1 MNIKKII
8 ADCIHYKN
16 IDFENMIIES
26 ISQDKGDYS
35 IPCFPLAKQEKKS
48 PMIIA
53 EEIKNSIIPN
63 DYIKKVE
70 IVGGYLNFFLNI
82 EKISSE
88 VLKEYSQK
96 SSFSSQEGKN
106 KIVCIDYASPNLA
119 KYLHIGHLKTTII
132 GESLARLFEQKGYTV
147 KRLNYVGDYGTPF
160 GKIIGGLQ
168 KWGSIEDVKQR
179 GNEALQEYYVKFNKE
194 EESNPE
200 LTQYAR
206 GIFKKIEE
214 KDPEVYPLYEFIIS
228 IARAD
233 SEKMFDLLGVK
244 FDDWRG
250 ESYYNTFVPEIVKML
265 NEKHLLTTSEG
276 AKIVDL
282 SPYDLTP
289 AVILKSDGT
298 SLYTTRDICAV
309 IERKK
314 YYNFDKMMYVTDI
327 AQILNFKQLFKIIEL
342 AGFDFYKDMEHVAYG
357 RFSLPEGKIS
367 SRRGKQAVLVDLA
380 EYTTNKAR
388 EVIEGRTFNIEKP
401 ENVVKKVTRAVLNFS
416 VLKTERIKDSVF
428 EIDKAFAFDG
438 ETAPYMLYTYTRL
451 ASILRKYEQNNA
463 FQVSKNLDFSS
474 FDENAFE
481 LVKYINTFV
490 DIIDLALTKRDPSI
504 LCKRLMDICKTF
516 NKYYNATKII
526 DGDENSTN
534 AKIELIKV
542 LKNTLSVGFNLICID
557 SLEEM

>member
-8 ADCIHYKN
+8 AKN
-16 IDFENMIIES
+16 LDYNNKNFEDMIIES
-26 ISQDKGDYS
+26 ISSDKGDYS
-35 IPCFPLAKQEKKS
+35 LPCFAMAKEERKS
-48 PMIIA
+48 PMLIA
-53 EEIKNSIIPN
+53 EEIKNSIKKN
-63 DYIKKVE
+63 DFIIKAEVQ
-70 IVGGYLNFFLNI
+70 GGYLNFFLNI
-82 EKISSE
+82 PKLSE
-88 VLKEYSQK
+88 TILKELNDK
-96 SSFSSQEGKN
+96 SSFKSNEGEN
-106 KIVCIDYASPNLA
+106 KVICIDYASPNLA

-160 GKIIGGLQ
+160 GKIIGGLK

-179 GNEALQEYYVKFNKE
+179 GNDALQEYYVKFNKE
-194 EESNPE
+194 EADDPN

-206 GIFKKIEE
+206 DIFKKIED
-214 KDPEVYPLYEFIIS
+214 KDPEIYPLYEFIIK

-250 ESYYNTFVPEIVKML
+250 ENYYNTFVPQVVNML

-314 YYNFDKMMYVTDI
+314 YYNFDKMIYVTDI

-342 AGFDFYKDMEHVAYG
+342 CGFDFYKDMEHVAYG
-357 RFSLPEGKIS
+357 RFSLPDGKIS
-367 SRRGKQAVLVDLA
+367 SRRGKQATLVDLA
-380 EYTTNKAR
+380 EYATSKAR
-388 EVIEGRTFNIEKP
+388 EVIANRTFTIENP
-401 ENVVKKVTRAVLNFS
+401 ETVVKKVTSAVLNYS
-416 VLKTERIKDSVF
+416 VLKTERLKDSVF

-438 ETAPYMLYTYTRL
+438 ETAPYMQYTYTRL
-451 ASILRKYEQNNA
+451 ASILRKYNVNDSECDYSALDETA
-463 FQVSKNLDFSS
+463 FGLIKM
-474 FDENAFE
+474 
-481 LVKYINTFV
+481 INTFNETT
-490 DIIDLALTKRDPSI
+490 DIALAKRDPSI
-504 LCKRLMDICKTF
+504 VSKRIMDMCKTF
-516 NKYYNATKII
+516 NKYYNSTKILE
-526 DGDENSTN
+526 GENTQIN
-534 AKIELIKV
+534 AKIALVKA
-542 LKNTLSVGFNLICID
+542 LKNCLAVGFNLICID
-557 SLEEM
+557 TLEEM